1 LVSPKLSPH
10 YLKRRPS
17 AIRQAQITYSTRL
30 DKDSIQVINLAIGNI
45 SLPMH
50 PAMRKRLESIIENN
64 TEFKNGVVQYTP
76 TVGTKEARNAFIN
89 ILESDGVNC
98 VNLEVLITDGGSQAM
113 ELMML
118 GVCGPSSK
126 KPLMLFDPSYTNYI
140 EFAKRLSIPIVT
152 LPRDLKESG
161 EFSDLDMNSI
171 NNVIKKNNPAALVII
186 PADNPTGQFIS
197 QKDLNKIIKLCVENN
212 IWIVSDEAYRQLH
225 YGENEPSSIWNVG
238 EDTVNGVFGRRI
250 SIESASKLWNACG
263 LRIGALITDNIKLH
277 QAAVSEYTANLS
289 PNAIG
294 QYIFGSLAH
303 EEHKSLHKWYEKQR
317 NYYGSIMTAF
327 RQELLKQLPGLI
339 VSKPQSAIY
348 MVIDFRNICP
358 DNFNARDFVHFCAS
372 KGKVD
377 LNGKHYTLLI
387 SPMDEFYSNKLKQNK
402 SQMRIAVVEPRN
414 LLLIAPYILKNLYK
428 SFLGNK

>member
-1 LVSPKLSPH
+1 MVSPKLSSH

-171 NNVIKKNNPAALVII
+171 NL
-186 PADNPTGQFIS
+186 S
-197 QKDLNKIIKLCVENN
+197 
-212 IWIVSDEAYRQLH
+212 
-225 YGENEPSSIWNVG
+225 
-238 EDTVNGVFGRRI
+238 
-250 SIESASKLWNACG
+250 
-263 LRIGALITDNIKLH
+263 LIHI
-277 QAAVSEYTANLS
+277 
-289 PNAIG
+289 
-294 QYIFGSLAH
+294 
-303 EEHKSLHKWYEKQR
+303 
-317 NYYGSIMTAF
+317 
-327 RQELLKQLPGLI
+327 
-339 VSKPQSAIY
+339 
-348 MVIDFRNICP
+348 
-358 DNFNARDFVHFCAS
+358 
-372 KGKVD
+372 
-377 LNGKHYTLLI
+377 
-387 SPMDEFYSNKLKQNK
+387 
-402 SQMRIAVVEPRN
+402 
-414 LLLIAPYILKNLYK
+414 
-428 SFLGNK
+428 